1 MRVFSVPW
9 SNSSR
14 TLNIAHTEGTIFTP
28 QAVRS
33 LYETWAAKNVSFL
46 KENGQPSSLVFAD
59 LRLSDCG
66 AARASG
72 NPSADGVSALARSAF
87 GASGEERIAFLGG
100 DHSITYSTFAAFR
113 ERYGEDAVIISLDA
127 HPDLCLKGKG
137 DPLHSDW
144 LRHLIEGGIVDPQRV
159 IGVGWRDA
167 ERDEHEF
174 SRRKNIAVTEM
185 AAFRLMSVSTL
196 LYGIERNIVSKA
208 GRNWRGYVT
217 IDMDVADPSIVPG
230 VTTPSPGGLDQ
241 HQFTMLIQGL
251 AAIPN
256 IRALDVVEIDPRRDP
271 GGVSILWVLK
281 VLREMA

>member
-14 TLNIAHTEGTIFTP
+14 KLNIAHTANTIFTP
-28 QAVRS
+28 NAVRA
-33 LYETWAAKNVSFL
+33 LYEEWAAKGVSFL
-46 KENGQPSSLVFAD
+46 KENGSPAGLVFAD

-66 AARASG
+66 GARASG
-72 NPSADGVSALARSAF
+72 KPSADGVSALARRAF

-144 LRHLIEGGIVDPQRV
+144 LRRLVDDGLDPRRIV
-159 IGVGWRDA
+159 GVGWRDA
-167 ERDEHEF
+167 ERDERELI
-174 SRRKNIAVTEM
+174 RRHDIRVMEM
-185 AAFRLMSVSTL
+185 ADMRTRDIFRVLDDIA
-196 LYGIERNIVSKA
+196 LYAARATGPD
-208 GRNWRGYVT
+208 WRGYVT
-217 IDMDVADPSIVPG
+217 IDMDVADPSVVPG

-241 HQFTMLIQGL
+241 HQFTMLVQGL

-256 IRALDVVEIDPRRDP
+256 IRALDVVEVDPRRDP
-271 GGVSILWVLK
+271 SGVSILWVLK